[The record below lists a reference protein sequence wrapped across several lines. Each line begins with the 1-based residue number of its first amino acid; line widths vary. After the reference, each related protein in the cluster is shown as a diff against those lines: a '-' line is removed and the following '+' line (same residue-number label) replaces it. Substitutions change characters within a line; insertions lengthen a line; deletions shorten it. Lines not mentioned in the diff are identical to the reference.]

1 MQSPESHYENFLAE
15 KYSWMLGD
23 LSAKEKDQL
32 EFFRSFE
39 ISPQGNGVAWDLG
52 AGSGIQSI
60 PLEELGFQVLAIDFS
75 QKLLSEIKVRKPN
88 TTISTRVADIRS
100 RDLYQEVSPSPEIL
114 LCMGDTITHLE
125 SEKDWESTVSL
136 WSNFLSAGSKLI
148 LGYRDLSYGKV
159 GDKSIFVVRSEESR
173 IFTCQLQFT
182 LNRVEVTDIFHEKS
196 NGAWTVS
203 SSSYNKLI
211 LPAEDLIRTVSQKNF
226 ELKRKDEKNGMKF
239 LLFEKL

>member
-23 LSAKEKDQL
+23 LSAKERDQL
-32 EFFRSFE
+32 ELCRSFE

-75 QKLLSEIKVRKPN
+75 EKLLSEIKTRKPD
-88 TTISTRVADIRS
+88 TKIRTKVSDIRS
-100 RDLYQEVSPSPEIL
+100 RDLYQGVSPEIL

-125 SEKDWESTVSL
+125 SEKDWETAVSL
-136 WSNFLSAGSKLI
+136 WSSFLSPGSKLI
-148 LGYRDLSYGKV
+148 LGYRDLSYGKP

-173 IFTCQLQFT
+173 IFTCQLQFIRD
-182 LNRVEVTDIFHEKS
+182 NVEVTDIFHEKTDKGWS
-196 NGAWTVS
+196 VT

-211 LPAEDLIRTVSQKNF
+211 LPIDDLIKTVSQKNF
-226 ELKRKDEKNGMKF
+226 RLKRKDEKNGMKL

>member
-1 MQSPESHYENFLAE
+1 MQSPESHYQNFLAE

-39 ISPQGNGVAWDLG
+39 ISPQTNGIAWDLG

-75 QKLLSEIKVRKPN
+75 EKLLFEIKIRKPD
-88 TTISTRVADIRS
+88 TKIRTKVADIRS
-100 RDLYQEVSPSPEIL
+100 RELYQGVSPEIL
-114 LCMGDTITHLE
+114 VCMGDTITHLE
-125 SEKDWESTVSL
+125 SENDWENTANL
-136 WSNFLSAGSKLI
+136 WSSFLSSGSKLI
-148 LGYRDLSYGKV
+148 LGYRDLSYGKP
-159 GDKSIFVVRSEESR
+159 GDKNIFVVRSEGSQ

-182 LNRVEVTDIFHEKS
+182 QDKVQVTDIFHEKS
-196 NGAWTVS
+196 DTGWTVS

-211 LPAEDLIRTVSQKNF
+211 LPIDDIIGTLARKNF

>member
-1 MQSPESHYENFLAE
+1 MQTPESHYENFLAE

-32 EFFRSFE
+32 ELFRSFE

-75 QKLLSEIKVRKPN
+75 EKLLSEIKARKPD
-88 TTISTRVADIRS
+88 TKIRTKVGDIRS
-100 RDLYQEVSPSPEIL
+100 RDLYQGVSPEIL

-125 SEKDWESTVSL
+125 SEKDWETTVSL
-136 WSNFLSAGSKLI
+136 WSSFLSPGSKLI
-148 LGYRDLSYGKV
+148 LGYRDLSYGKP

-173 IFTCQLQFT
+173 IFTCQLQFIQ
-182 LNRVEVTDIFHEKS
+182 NKVNITDIFHEKTDK
-196 NGAWTVS
+196 GWIVT

-211 LPAEDLIRTVSQKNF
+211 LPIDDLIKTVSQKNF
-226 ELKRKDEKNGMKF
+226 GLKRKDEKNGMKF
-239 LLFEKL
+239 LLFEKF

>member
-23 LSAKEKDQL
+23 LSIREKDQL
-32 EFFRSFE
+32 EFFRSFG

-75 QKLLSEIKVRKPN
+75 EKLLSEIKIRKSD
-88 TTISTRVADIRS
+88 TKIRTKVADIRS
-100 RDLYQEVSPSPEIL
+100 RDLYQGISPEIL

-125 SEKDWESTVSL
+125 SEKDWETTVGH
-136 WSNFLSAGSKLI
+136 WSSFLSPGSKLI
-148 LGYRDLSYGKV
+148 LGYRDLSHGKT

-182 LNRVEVTDIFHEKS
+182 QNRVKVTDIFHEKS
-196 NGAWTVS
+196 DGAWTVS

-211 LPAEDLIRTVSQKNF
+211 LPIEDLIRTVSQKNF

>member
-1 MQSPESHYENFLAE
+1 MQTSESHYKNFLAE

-23 LSAKEKDQL
+23 LSSKEKEQL
-32 EFFRSFE
+32 DVFRSFE
-39 ISPQGNGVAWDLG
+39 ISPKRNGVAWDLG

-75 QKLLSEIKVRKPN
+75 DKLLSEIKLRKPD
-88 TTISTRVADIRS
+88 TKIRTKVADIRS
-100 RDLYQEVSPSPEIL
+100 RDLYQGVSPEVL

-125 SEKDWESTVSL
+125 SEKDWDTTVSL
-136 WSNFLSAGSKLI
+136 WSSFLSTGSKLI
-148 LGYRDLSYGKV
+148 LGYRDLSYGKP
-159 GDKSIFVVRSEESR
+159 GDKSIFVVRSEESQ
-173 IFTCQLQFT
+173 IFTCQLQFAQDK
-182 LNRVEVTDIFHEKS
+182 VDITDIFHEKT
-196 NGAWTVS
+196 GKGWAVS

-211 LPAEDLIRTVSQKNF
+211 LPIDDLIKTISQKNF

>member
-1 MQSPESHYENFLAE
+1 MQTSKSHYENFLEE

-32 EFFRSFE
+32 ELFRSFG

-60 PLEELGFQVLAIDFS
+60 PLEDLGFQVLAIDFS
-75 QKLLSEIKVRKPN
+75 EKLLSEIKNRKPD
-88 TTISTRVADIRS
+88 TKIRTKVADIRS
-100 RDLYQEVSPSPEIL
+100 RDLYQGVSPEIL

-125 SEKDWESTVSL
+125 SEKDWENTVSL
-136 WSNFLSAGSKLI
+136 WSSFLSSGSKLI
-148 LGYRDLSYGKV
+148 LGYRDLSYGTP
-159 GDKSIFVVRSEESR
+159 GDKSIFVVRSEESQ
-173 IFTCQLQFT
+173 IFSCQLQFAQDK
-182 LNRVEVTDIFHEKS
+182 VDITDIFHEKTDK
-196 NGAWTVS
+196 GWTVS

-211 LPAEDLIRTVSQKNF
+211 LPVEDLIRTISKKNF
-226 ELKRKDEKNGMKF
+226 ELRRKDDKNGMKF

>member
-23 LSAKEKDQL
+23 LSVREKEQL

-39 ISPQGNGVAWDLG
+39 ISPRGNGLAWDLG

-60 PLEELGFQVLAIDFS
+60 PLEKLGFQVLAIDFS
-75 QKLLSEIKVRKPN
+75 EKLLSEIKKRKPD
-88 TTISTRVADIRS
+88 TKIETKIADIRS
-100 RDLYQEVSPSPEIL
+100 GDLYQGVSPEIL

-125 SEKDWESTVSL
+125 SEKDWETTIGL
-136 WSNFLSAGSKLI
+136 WSSFLSPGNKLI
-148 LGYRDLSYGKV
+148 LGYRDLSQGKP
-159 GDKSIFVVRSEESR
+159 GDKNIFVVRSEESR
-173 IFTCQLQFT
+173 IFTCQLQFSQ
-182 LNRVEVTDIFHEKS
+182 NKVEVTDIFHEKS
-196 NGAWTVS
+196 DIGWTVS

-211 LPAEDLIRTVSQKNF
+211 LPMEDLIRTVSQKNF